1 MLHTFSGMAWELAL
15 PLAAAGSGAAWAQLA
30 ARRAGFRRAFA
41 LRALLG
47 GAAAFGLA
55 FVAYDLCDLAG
66 LPFRWER
73 ILRGDAT
80 SFALAGAIGLVEEGA
95 KLAGILLAV
104 DRGYRWRAV
113 LAASVGVAAGFAA
126 FETLLLLHEQPS
138 ASALAHAALAPIAH
152 ALLAVPLAFGV
163 TAALGRRPHRW
174 IAIPVALL
182 IAAALHGAADLS
194 LALPYVGRAGY
205 ALALAAPAL
214 VLFEISRAQRR
225 AKIERVRSA
234 RGPYCAPGETSP
246 RSTGGRPA
254 LRLADLCS
262 HRGPAST
269 PHVPPPHQGPSPEAA
284 ARAGP
289 ATGIQ

>member
-1 MLHTFSGMAWELAL
+1 MVWEIAL
-15 PLAAAGSGAAWAQLA
+15 PLTAAGSGAAWAQLA

-66 LPFRWER
+66 LAVSWER

-80 SFALAGAIGLVEEGA
+80 SFALAGVIGLVEEGA

-113 LAASVGVAAGFAA
+113 LAAAVGVAAGFAA
-126 FETLLLLHEQPS
+126 FEALLVLHAQPS
-138 ASALAHAALAPIAH
+138 ATSLAHAALAPVAH
-152 ALLAVPLAFGV
+152 ALLAMPLAFGV

-174 IAIPVALL
+174 VAIPAAL
-182 IAAALHGAADLS
+182 IVAAALHGAADLS
-194 LALPYVGRAGY
+194 LALPDVGRAGY

-214 VLFEISRAQRR
+214 ALFETGRAQRR
-225 AKIERVRSA
+225 AKIERVRSS
-234 RGPYCAPGETSP
+234 RGPCCAPGATAP

-269 PHVPPPHQGPSPEAA
+269 PDLPTPHPGASSEGA

-289 ATGIQ
+289 ATTGIR